1 MAKVKKEAPK
11 GWLHHATEDS
21 VCLIINSKEYKDKL
35 KDGYHKLMSDVLK
48 ERELLEE
55 AKADETEGLTPVP
68 AKVVELD
75 DEALGKLYDVCDAEL
90 VKRGLL
96 TVPEDD
102 KEEGKDNAK

>member
-1 MAKVKKEAPK
+1 MTKVKKEAPK

-21 VCLIINSKEYKDKL
+21 VCLIINSKEYKDRL
-35 KDGYHKLMSDVLK
+35 KGGYHKLMSDVLK

-55 AKADETEGLTPVP
+55 AKADDTEGLTPVP

-75 DEALGKLYDVCDAEL
+75 DEALGKLYDICDAEL

-96 TVPEDD
+96 AIPEDEKGKKDD
-102 KEEGKDNAK
+102 K